1 MAERDLLRAIGI
13 FSTLSDPELDIIG
26 TNCEFRDYAD
36 GETVYEAGTTD
47 EELFVIE
54 RGSVRIVRTA
64 DGSGGDGGQID
75 LARFVAGE
83 GFGEQDLMS
92 AEPRSAR
99 AIVDGDTRLLAF
111 PAAGRRL
118 GDVIHEHPAI
128 FAKVLHQLLV
138 LVAGRIRSTN
148 KLVSE
153 NSAWV
158 DQLRNQVFG
167 DKLTGLYS
175 KGYLTD
181 ELPGFLRGCGDGAAF
196 IMVKPDNF
204 KVINDSFGHD
214 AGDHALRILADRL
227 KSVLPDG
234 SVAIRYLGN
243 ENGVVVPGADQTQAT
258 EIARTIH
265 RILTSTD
272 LSEVDTDAGP
282 ETVSRAVLSFSIGIA
297 LYPRDASTADEL
309 AECAH
314 TSLFA
319 ARDAGG
325 CRIHCTGAGVVM
337 TPEGDGGRNDCGD
350 GAIDE

>member
-1 MAERDLLRAIGI
+1 MVERDLLRAIGI

-26 TNCEFRDYAD
+26 TNGEFRDYAD

-54 RGSVRIVRTA
+54 RGSVRIVRAA
-64 DGSGGDGGQID
+64 DGRTGGTGGDGGQID

-83 GFGEQDLMS
+83 GFGEQDLMT
-92 AEPRSAR
+92 AEPRGAS

-111 PAAGRRL
+111 PAADRRL
-118 GDVIHEHPAI
+118 GDIIHEHPAI

-158 DQLRNQVFG
+158 EQLRNQVFG

-181 ELPGFLRGCGDGAAF
+181 ELPGLLRGCGDGAAF

-204 KVINDSFGHD
+204 KVINDTFGHD

-227 KSVLPDG
+227 KSVLSDG
-234 SVAIRYLGN
+234 DVAIRYLGN
-243 ENGVVVPGADQTQAT
+243 ENGVVVPRVDQTQAIG
-258 EIARTIH
+258 IARAVH
-265 RILTSTD
+265 QALTSTD
-272 LSEVDTDAGP
+272 LSEVGGSTQAQ
-282 ETVSRAVLSFSIGIA
+282 TTTRALLTFSIGIA
-297 LYPRDASTADEL
+297 LYPRDADTAELL
-309 AECAH
+309 AEKAH
-314 TSLFA
+314 ESLFA

-325 CRIHCTGAGVVM
+325 RRIHCTGAGVVFVH
-337 TPEGDGGRNDCGD
+337 EGDGAR
-350 GAIDE
+350 DE